1 MTYPMSPSKRVLLP
15 RREGAVTVGYRHAR
29 DDAKNSRFFR
39 WERAE
44 AEARYTPR
52 RRDRRYRARREGS
65 WEGRGGESCWRRRQ
79 RRALWR
85 TRGVTTM
92 EIAPSCGVIYVF

>member
-44 AEARYTPR
+44 AEARYTPADAIVGTER
-52 RRDRRYRARREGS
+52 V
-65 WEGRGGESCWRRRQ
+65 GRGLGGESCWRRRQ